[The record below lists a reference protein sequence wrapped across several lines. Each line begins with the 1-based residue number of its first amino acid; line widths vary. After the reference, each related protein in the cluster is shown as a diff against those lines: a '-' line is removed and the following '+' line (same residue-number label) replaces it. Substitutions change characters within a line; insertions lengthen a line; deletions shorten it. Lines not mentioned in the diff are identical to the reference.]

1 MKTVKFKPKSDTV
14 FSAGFDDNIIVWI
27 RDIEDDDWVRADT
40 LKGLIWII
48 SIIEININMIIR
60 NISFLSS
67 S

>member
-1 MKTVKFKPKSDTV
+1 
-14 FSAGFDDNIIVWI
+14 
-27 RDIEDDDWVRADT
+27 VRADT